1 MDLKNGVFHGRPAYW
16 LAILVL
22 LAGLLLSLLWAVT
35 FGSVDL
41 KMGDVYRVI
50 LYKVTEALHFPVGDS
65 EVYGSGSMSDIVWF
79 VRLPRLVLAIGV
91 GMALALAG
99 VVMQAIVKNPLAD
112 PYVLGVSSG
121 ASLGATLA
129 ILVGVGSFLGSGYV
143 GLVAF
148 AGAFLVSMGVIAL
161 ANIGGRATS
170 VKLILAGTALSAICA
185 AVSNFFLY
193 VINTSSGALEAVV
206 RWTMGSLAAA
216 SWDTNLWMLA
226 VSVLGALF
234 FWTQYRTLNLML
246 LGDEA
251 AVTLGTDLHRWR
263 IVYLLAASL
272 LVGFAVYTA
281 GIIGFVGL
289 VIPHMVRI
297 LFGTDHKKL
306 IPISALLGAIFLLW
320 SDVLCRVVL
329 PGKEI
334 PIGVLTALVGAP
346 VFQVGQRELVGIIGP
361 NGSGKST
368 LLKCIYRVLK
378 PTGGAVLLDGRDLD
392 QYSYRESAR
401 RIAVVAQHNY
411 YNFEFSVQD
420 VVMMGRAPHKRAL
433 DRDNADDFRLVAEA
447 LELVGMSGFARRSFS
462 TLSGGEQQ
470 RVILARAL
478 AQQTPCLILDE
489 PTNHLDI
496 KYQLELMDIVKSLD
510 RTVISA
516 IHDLNIAAMYCDR
529 LYAVKG
535 GEIVGCGRPQEVL
548 TEDFIRR
555 VYEVEAK
562 VFSDESGQLHI
573 LYHPAHRL

>member
-246 LGDEA
+246 LGRRGRRHSGNRSSSPADCLSPGGVPA
-251 AVTLGTDLHRWR
+251 GGLCGLYGGHHRLCGAGYSPYGTH
-263 IVYLLAASL
+263 SL
-272 LVGFAVYTA
+272 WNGPQKADSHQRLCWGQSSFCGPMYSA
-281 GIIGFVGL
+281 GWCS
-289 VIPHMVRI
+289 R
-297 LFGTDHKKL
+297 
-306 IPISALLGAIFLLW
+306 
-320 SDVLCRVVL
+320 
-329 PGKEI
+329 
-334 PIGVLTALVGAP
+334 
-346 VFQVGQRELVGIIGP
+346 
-361 NGSGKST
+361 
-368 LLKCIYRVLK
+368 
-378 PTGGAVLLDGRDLD
+378 
-392 QYSYRESAR
+392 
-401 RIAVVAQHNY
+401 
-411 YNFEFSVQD
+411 
-420 VVMMGRAPHKRAL
+420 
-433 DRDNADDFRLVAEA
+433 
-447 LELVGMSGFARRSFS
+447 ARRSP
-462 TLSGGEQQ
+462 L
-470 RVILARAL
+470 
-478 AQQTPCLILDE
+478 
-489 PTNHLDI
+489 
-496 KYQLELMDIVKSLD
+496 
-510 RTVISA
+510 
-516 IHDLNIAAMYCDR
+516 
-529 LYAVKG
+529 
-535 GEIVGCGRPQEVL
+535 GC
-548 TEDFIRR
+548 
-555 VYEVEAK
+555 
-562 VFSDESGQLHI
+562 
-573 LYHPAHRL
+573 

>member
-1 MDLKNGVFHGRPAYW
+1 MDLKNGVFRGRPAYW

-50 LYKVTEALHFPVGDS
+50 LYKVTEALHFPVGDPD
-65 EVYGSGSMSDIVWF
+65 VYGSGSMSDIVWF

-206 RWTMGSLAAA
+206 RWTMGSLA
-216 SWDTNLWMLA
+216 SITREKILPT
-226 VSVLGALF
+226 V
-234 FWTQYRTLNLML
+234 NLML

-289 VIPHMVRI
+289 VIPHVVRI

-320 SDVLCRVVL
+320 SDVLCRVVP

-346 VFQVGQRELVGIIGP
+346 VFIYLMARKKYGVG
-361 NGSGKST
+361 
-368 LLKCIYRVLK
+368 
-378 PTGGAVLLDGRDLD
+378 GGD
-392 QYSYRESAR
+392 
-401 RIAVVAQHNY
+401 
-411 YNFEFSVQD
+411 
-420 VVMMGRAPHKRAL
+420 
-433 DRDNADDFRLVAEA
+433 
-447 LELVGMSGFARRSFS
+447 
-462 TLSGGEQQ
+462 
-470 RVILARAL
+470 
-478 AQQTPCLILDE
+478 
-489 PTNHLDI
+489 
-496 KYQLELMDIVKSLD
+496 
-510 RTVISA
+510 
-516 IHDLNIAAMYCDR
+516 
-529 LYAVKG
+529 
-535 GEIVGCGRPQEVL
+535 
-548 TEDFIRR
+548 
-555 VYEVEAK
+555 
-562 VFSDESGQLHI
+562 
-573 LYHPAHRL
+573 